1 MLLGLTIWLS
11 ACEEQEI
18 TNSPASEISQEPI
31 SEINIDELQEQSTNR
46 NASNTID
53 FTIGYNQQVLLI
65 SRRGNIRESLLIGF
79 TGIQDS
85 RCPINARCITPGAAE
100 VELSFTNVFDS
111 NNLPMCIG
119 ACNVLDRPVD
129 NEAMQRPEDEIV
141 FELANTNYALVL
153 KNVTPYLEAGVP
165 TVTSEYRLVM
175 QIKAL

>member
-1 MLLGLTIWLS
+1 
-11 ACEEQEI
+11 
-18 TNSPASEISQEPI
+18 
-31 SEINIDELQEQSTNR
+31 
-46 NASNTID
+46 
-53 FTIGYNQQVLLI
+53 
-65 SRRGNIRESLLIGF
+65 
-79 TGIQDS
+79 
-85 RCPINARCITPGAAE
+85 
-100 VELSFTNVFDS
+100 
-111 NNLPMCIG
+111 MCIG